1 MQGWSQGDQGGRLR
15 CHMDKNPVKQGKVLV
30 ARNQRQDKEEGTHIK
45 TSFLWHSVSLM
56 KKNLEGQGEG
66 RGTK

>member
-30 ARNQRQDKEEGTHIK
+30 TRNQRQDREEGTQIEI
-45 TSFLWHSVSLM
+45 SFLWHSVSLM

-66 RGTK
+66 TGTK

>member
-30 ARNQRQDKEEGTHIK
+30 TRNQRQDREGDPNRDFLSMAQCISNEEE
-45 TSFLWHSVSLM
+45 S
-56 KKNLEGQGEG
+56 
-66 RGTK
+66 